1 MPQESSE
8 NFFVELLKFM
18 LIAAAVVLPVRLF
31 LAQPFVVSGASMEPT
46 FENAE
51 YLIVDELS
59 YRLSEP
65 MRGEVVV
72 FRYPRDPSEIFIKRV
87 IGLPNET
94 VYIDLNG
101 VSVKQTTGEIIRLN
115 ESYVENEGNGNSRSY
130 QLGDDEYF
138 VMGDNRP
145 RSSDS
150 RSWGALPRENII
162 GRAFLRL
169 LPVTEVSVWPGRVSP
184 ESL

>member
-1 MPQESSE
+1 MPKESSE
-8 NFFVELLKFM
+8 NFFIELLKFM

-59 YRLSEP
+59 YRLSDP
-65 MRGEVVV
+65 SRGDVVV

-87 IGLPNET
+87 IGLPNEV

-101 VSVKQTTGEIIRLN
+101 ISVKQTDGEIIRLD
-115 ESYVENEGNGNSRSY
+115 ESYIVNEGNGNSRSY
-130 QLGDDEYF
+130 ELGDDEYF

-150 RSWGALPRENII
+150 RTWGPLPKKNII

-169 LPVTEVSVWPGRVSP
+169 LPITEVSLWPGSVSGQT
-184 ESL
+184 L